1 MVVVVPC
8 LVLRGILRGDGGDDH
23 IVWVWEH
30 ATLGKGANTTQS
42 RIERRE
48 EHTMK
53 SKHHHKTHHHGPPAS
68 EAGER
73 AFAGEQGLGGHRTK
87 GEDPGENSRP
97 WC

>member
-1 MVVVVPC
+1 
-8 LVLRGILRGDGGDDH
+8 
-23 IVWVWEH
+23 
-30 ATLGKGANTTQS
+30 
-42 RIERRE
+42 
-48 EHTMK
+48 MK